1 MADSVRVPIK
11 IVGTE
16 RWGQLSAFGENH
28 LVCSETVRQKEAH
41 YSFAG
46 GHRVRL
52 YSFKKNV
59 HWRIPEGAVL
69 DIAGV
74 APAEAPRRKQH

>member
-28 LVCSETVRQKEAH
+28 LVCGETVRQKEAN